1 MQFQIGIEDLAANA
15 LIALINKIDCRFV
28 SYKDIEAYGNEV
40 VSLLNEKNEKAVLV
54 LSREN
59 TTMFYHDYSDFF
71 EEKEFEG
78 EVGIYLLEGKSVD
91 DLLKKF
97 CGYVALDV
105 ILALN
110 DVRSLN
116 KIRGFE

>member
-15 LIALINKIDCRFV
+15 LIALIRKTSRRFV

-59 TTMFYHDYSDFF
+59 TSTFYHDYSDFF
-71 EEKEFEG
+71 EEKDFEK
-78 EVGIYLLEGKSVD
+78 EIGIYLKEEKSAD
-91 DLLKKF
+91 DLLRTF

-110 DVRSLN
+110 DDRSLN
-116 KIRGFE
+116 KIRGFK